1 MPLRARLAAAVAI
14 AVVLPSAASIADE
27 GMWLFNHFPA
37 DKVEKA
43 YGFKPDQAWL
53 DHVRLST
60 LRIPGH
66 CSASFVSPHG
76 LVLTNH
82 HCVSNCIES
91 LSNPKQDLAASGFY
105 AKQAGDELK
114 CVGLELDQPLAIT
127 DVTERIN
134 RVTAGK
140 DGAEFNAAYL
150 AERAVINGE
159 CIGGEAN
166 IRCEVIDLHGGG
178 LYSLYRNRV
187 YDDVRLV
194 FVPEHA
200 IADFGGDIDDFHFP
214 HTSLDI
220 AYLRIYADGK
230 PLDTTANHLHQAA
243 ADIEPGDVT
252 FAAGSP
258 GFTFRGDT
266 LARLEFRRDVELPRD
281 IFYDRELRGLLT
293 EFSAIGVDQGRIAA
307 RPLAAL
313 ESKLKY
319 NQGRFAALTGPNII
333 KLRWQAE
340 SDLRQK
346 IADDAKLNA
355 QYGEAWDKIGEVL
368 DDFRNSRD
376 RYQLTVGGHGFQ
388 SELFDLARK
397 LVRKAQTADTP
408 APTLQAAAVQREQP
422 KTQKTPNLRAMM
434 KSSAASATYDAA
446 LEKLN
451 LAFSLT
457 QLREALG
464 PDDALVRKVLGRKS
478 PQQRAAELIDGTKLN
493 NPEFA
498 DALAKGG
505 PEAID
510 KSADP
515 MIVFAREI
523 DGDLNAIETAYAHE
537 VEQPMAHY
545 SRQAARAAFEAYG
558 HAVYPDASYTPRI
571 SYGSV
576 AGYRAAGQKIAPIVR
591 LGALFDRATDA
602 EPYQLPAN
610 WLAAKAS
617 LDMRLSL
624 NFVTTNDVIGG
635 NSGSPVVTKSGDIA
649 GVLFDINYP
658 ALGGY
663 FAYDVSANR
672 AIGVSIGAIRE
683 ALSKVY
689 HADRLVAELAE

>member
-1 MPLRARLAAAVAI
+1 MPLRARFAAAVGI
-14 AVVLPSAASIADE
+14 AVSLTPAASFADE

-43 YGFKPDQAWL
+43 YGFRPDQAWL

-82 HCVSNCIES
+82 HCVSSCIES
-91 LSNPKQDLAASGFY
+91 LSTAKQDLAASGFY

-114 CVGLELDQPLAIT
+114 CAGLELDQPLAIT

-140 DGAEFNAAYL
+140 DGADFNAAYL
-150 AERAVINGE
+150 AERAIINGE
-159 CIGGEAN
+159 CIGGEPN

-178 LYSLYRNRV
+178 LYNLYRNRI

-200 IADFGGDIDDFHFP
+200 ISDFGGDIDDFHFP

-220 AYLRIYADGK
+220 AYLRVYADGK
-230 PLDTTANHLHQAA
+230 PLDTSANYLHQAT

-252 FAAGSP
+252 FASGSP

-293 EFSAIGVDQGRIAA
+293 EFSAIGTDQGRIAA

-319 NQGRFAALTGPNII
+319 NQGRFAALTGPNVI

-340 SDLRQK
+340 RDLRQK

-355 QYGEAWDKIGEVL
+355 QYGEAWDKIGDIL
-368 DDFRNSRD
+368 DDFRNWRD

-408 APTLQAAAVQREQP
+408 APALQAAALQREQP
-422 KTQKTPNLRAMM
+422 KTQRLRIC
-434 KSSAASATYDAA
+434 
-446 LEKLN
+446 
-451 LAFSLT
+451 
-457 QLREALG
+457 
-464 PDDALVRKVLGRKS
+464 GR
-478 PQQRAAELIDGTKLN
+478 
-493 NPEFA
+493 
-498 DALAKGG
+498 
-505 PEAID
+505 
-510 KSADP
+510 
-515 MIVFAREI
+515 
-523 DGDLNAIETAYAHE
+523 
-537 VEQPMAHY
+537 
-545 SRQAARAAFEAYG
+545 
-558 HAVYPDASYTPRI
+558 
-571 SYGSV
+571 
-576 AGYRAAGQKIAPIVR
+576 
-591 LGALFDRATDA
+591 
-602 EPYQLPAN
+602 
-610 WLAAKAS
+610 
-617 LDMRLSL
+617 
-624 NFVTTNDVIGG
+624 
-635 NSGSPVVTKSGDIA
+635 
-649 GVLFDINYP
+649 
-658 ALGGY
+658 
-663 FAYDVSANR
+663 
-672 AIGVSIGAIRE
+672 
-683 ALSKVY
+683 
-689 HADRLVAELAE
+689 